1 MPQFT
6 FRTELLPWS
15 FLEGLDGGGRCLIL
29 GVAYP
34 SIVREA
40 VERLNPAEVVVV
52 ETSHEALETEA
63 KALQGAVRVK
73 PVFTRVIERVVEL
86 PSNSFDLVIA
96 VNSLERA
103 MQKRGFMTEV
113 RRLLKEGGRA
123 IIVTRLKTFFRRSG
137 VGKEELE
144 KLLNTDGFRLVRR
157 SLKRGQAVAV
167 LVKAT

>member
-40 VERLNPAEVVVV
+40 VERLHPAEVVVV

-63 KALQGAVRVK
+63 KAVQGAVRVK

-137 VGKEELE
+137 VGKGEFE

>member
-1 MPQFT
+1 M
-6 FRTELLPWS
+6 
-15 FLEGLDGGGRCLIL
+15 IL

-40 VERLNPAEVVVV
+40 VERLHPVEVVVV
-52 ETSHEALETEA
+52 ETSYETLETEA
-63 KALQGAVRVK
+63 RAVQGAVCVK

-113 RRLLKEGGRA
+113 RRLLREGGRA
-123 IIVTRLKTFFRRSG
+123 IIVTRLKTFFKRSG
-137 VGKEELE
+137 VGKDEFE
-144 KLLNTDGFRLVRR
+144 KLVNTDGFRLVRKGIKGR
-157 SLKRGQAVAV
+157 EAVAV
-167 LVKAT
+167 LVKTT

>member
-1 MPQFT
+1 
-6 FRTELLPWS
+6 
-15 FLEGLDGGGRCLIL
+15 
-29 GVAYP
+29 
-34 SIVREA
+34 
-40 VERLNPAEVVVV
+40 
-52 ETSHEALETEA
+52 
-63 KALQGAVRVK
+63 
-73 PVFTRVIERVVEL
+73 
-86 PSNSFDLVIA
+86 
-96 VNSLERA
+96 